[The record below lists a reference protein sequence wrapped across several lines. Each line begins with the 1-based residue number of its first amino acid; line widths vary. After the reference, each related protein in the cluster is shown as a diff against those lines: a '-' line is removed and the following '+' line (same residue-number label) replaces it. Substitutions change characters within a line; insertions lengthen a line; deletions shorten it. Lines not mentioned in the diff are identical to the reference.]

1 MATQLRRSP
10 RLAAARE
17 KGLVGAA
24 AREKATAPRQ
34 LGYLRIERM
43 LFSEAAPSFALLGI
57 SSVSMTLGNKW
68 LMLRPE
74 LKAHTELVVVLQ
86 NSAAVCVAAGLVLV
100 GAVQIRSISRRQLL
114 YFAWDALVLAMQ
126 TFTSFRALQH
136 LSVSATTVCR
146 VLAIPTV
153 AWLERLLLGTQL
165 DAARHACGW
174 LVVTGALI
182 FAHEDLSFDTGSS
195 AGYAWA
201 AANLA
206 AFVTNSVIDKMFMCS
221 SDQSATGMA
230 LLTQLFSIP
239 VTLAQYLLLRPDAT
253 PLTTAAGLLRGL
265 DAASLAV
272 LATTACLA
280 ALLGRCYA
288 RCYMVASAT
297 AVTIAGNIN
306 RGVAIVLSVPLFGAR
321 MTVTQVGG
329 LLICVC
335 GAFAFSLLGQWR
347 GTGKRD

>member
-1 MATQLRRSP
+1 MTTQLRRSP

-17 KGLVGAA
+17 KAA
-24 AREKATAPRQ
+24 APPQPGRM
-34 LGYLRIERM
+34 ER
-43 LFSEAAPSFALLGI
+43 LLIGDAAPSFALLAI
-57 SSVSMTLGNKW
+57 ASVSMTLGNKW

-74 LKAHTELVVVLQ
+74 LKAHIELVVVLQ
-86 NSAAVCVAAGLVLV
+86 NSAAVCVAAGLALLGV
-100 GAVQIRSISRRQLL
+100 VQIRSVSRRQLL
-114 YFAWDALVLAMQ
+114 YFGWDALVLAMQ

-136 LSVSATTVCR
+136 LSVSAATVCR

-153 AWLERLLLGTQL
+153 AWLERLLLGARL
-165 DAARHACGW
+165 DVARHACGW

-182 FAHEDLSFDTGSS
+182 FAHQDLSLDTGSL

-201 AANLA
+201 AANLV
-206 AFVTNSVIDKMFMCS
+206 AFVSNSVIDKMFMCS

-230 LLTQLFSIP
+230 MLTQLFSIP
-239 VTLAQYLLLRPDAT
+239 VTLAQYLVLRPDAT
-253 PLTTAAGLLRGL
+253 PLATTAGLLRGL

-306 RGVAIVLSVPLFGAR
+306 RGIAIVLSVPLFGAR
-321 MTVTQVGG
+321 MTITQVGG
-329 LLICVC
+329 LLVCVC

-347 GTGKRD
+347 RTPRKRD